1 MSLPALL
8 ALPLLT
14 LPCADLADFSRTAMQ
29 AHQMSVPIEELL
41 EHTLR
46 SEVLTYVTISAY
58 QYPRTGEWFYSSQSF
73 GKAVEGL
80 CHAANR

>member
-1 MSLPALL
+1 MSLPALM

-14 LPCADLADFSRTAMQ
+14 LPCADLADFSRTVMQ
-29 AHQMSVPIEELL
+29 ANQVGIPIESMLSQ
-41 EHTLR
+41 TLR